1 LPLTRGIFLGRLF
14 APVDIASL
22 VFFRIAFGVIMVWEV
37 AKYFVHGWIRT
48 YYIDPSFHFTYYGFG
63 WVQPWPGYGMYLH
76 FLVLGVLAACVAL
89 GLWYRVS
96 IVLFFVAFT
105 YVYLLD
111 QALYLNHF
119 YLAALVSF
127 LMIFVPAQ
135 RLFSID
141 VLRKPEI
148 RSETSPAWSVWMLAA
163 QMAIVYLYGGLAKL
177 NGDWLRGEPMRG
189 WLAAETDLP
198 VVGPLFDDEWLVY
211 FFSYGGMLFDLL
223 IVPLLLWRRTRYA
236 AIALA
241 LVFHLTNSL
250 LFHIGMFPWFA
261 VAASTLLLPPFW
273 PRRFFGAL
281 LDLWQSPR
289 HSSTSEHGQEEGQE
303 TQAEDAFTAQNE
315 LKAHQWIVVSLLG
328 VYFTVQLLV
337 PLRHFLY
344 PGDANWTQEGSR
356 FAWQMML
363 RHKEGGAVFY
373 ATDPVSGRTLEINP
387 KGSLTPYQVRQ
398 LVTYPDMV
406 LQYGHHIA
414 ETFRAKGYE
423 QIEVRAFVVTSLNG
437 REPQQLIDPTV
448 DLAKQQRTLAPSP
461 WIVPLEEPLPQ
472 PSKSPE
478 RDSDLILE

>member
-1 LPLTRGIFLGRLF
+1 LPLTRGVFLGRLF

-211 FFSYGGMLFDLL
+211 FFSYGGML
-223 IVPLLLWRRTRYA
+223 T
-236 AIALA
+236 
-241 LVFHLTNSL
+241 
-250 LFHIGMFPWFA
+250 
-261 VAASTLLLPPFW
+261 
-273 PRRFFGAL
+273 
-281 LDLWQSPR
+281 
-289 HSSTSEHGQEEGQE
+289 
-303 TQAEDAFTAQNE
+303 
-315 LKAHQWIVVSLLG
+315 
-328 VYFTVQLLV
+328 
-337 PLRHFLY
+337 
-344 PGDANWTQEGSR
+344 
-356 FAWQMML
+356 
-363 RHKEGGAVFY
+363 
-373 ATDPVSGRTLEINP
+373 
-387 KGSLTPYQVRQ
+387 
-398 LVTYPDMV
+398 
-406 LQYGHHIA
+406 
-414 ETFRAKGYE
+414 
-423 QIEVRAFVVTSLNG
+423 
-437 REPQQLIDPTV
+437 
-448 DLAKQQRTLAPSP
+448 
-461 WIVPLEEPLPQ
+461 
-472 PSKSPE
+472 
-478 RDSDLILE
+478 